1 MEIEP
6 SFIEASPELE
16 YTEILLQIC
25 FTTTVLDHWN
35 ATCIINVFF
44 SDQISRCDELYL
56 HNLVPKKV
64 ISRVFFILFLFQNT
78 MKQMHLS

>member
-44 SDQISRCDELYL
+44 PTKYPDVMNYT
-56 HNLVPKKV
+56 
-64 ISRVFFILFLFQNT
+64 FII
-78 MKQMHLS
+78 

>member
-44 SDQISRCDELYL
+44 SDQISRCDEL
-56 HNLVPKKV
+56 P
-64 ISRVFFILFLFQNT
+64 S
-78 MKQMHLS
+78 

>member
-6 SFIEASPELE
+6 SFIEALPELE

-25 FTTTVLDHWN
+25 FTATILDHWN

-44 SDQISRCDELYL
+44 SDQICRCHEL
-56 HNLVPKKV
+56 P
-64 ISRVFFILFLFQNT
+64 S
-78 MKQMHLS
+78 